1 MTPIEE
7 TKPIKRLG
15 QNWLRDTAI
24 IVKMVAAAELRPTDL
39 VVEIGPG
46 TGAITRP
53 LAREA
58 GEVIAYEIDPN
69 LVKKLR
75 EELHW
80 AHNVQ
85 IVEQNILARE
95 FTLPDRTYKV
105 VGSLPYYITSPILE
119 KLLLANPIAQ
129 TIVLMVQKEVA
140 EKITAREPDG
150 SYLGNFTRLFG
161 EPQIIATVPPSAF
174 FPRPQVDSAILRI
187 KTLPEP
193 QLPREDLEQMMV
205 LLHAGFHDPR
215 KQLHNSLAY
224 GLGVD
229 TAKAKHLLQLANI
242 DSERRAE
249 TLSLPEWLKLYEV
262 IKRA

>member
-1 MTPIEE
+1 MTPLEE
-7 TKPIKRLG
+7 PRPIKRLG

-24 IVKMVAAAELRPTDL
+24 ILKMVSAAQLRPTDL
-39 VVEIGPG
+39 VIEIGPG

-69 LVKKLR
+69 LVKKLK

-80 AHNVQ
+80 AKNVQ
-85 IVEQNILARE
+85 ILEQNILARE
-95 FTLPDRTYKV
+95 FTLPNRTYKV

-119 KLLLANPIAQ
+119 KLLLAEPIAQ
-129 TIVLMVQKEVA
+129 VIVLMVQKEVA
-140 EKITAREPDG
+140 DKIVTTHPDS
-150 SYLGNFTRLFG
+150 SYLANFTRLFG
-161 EPQIIATVPPSAF
+161 EPEIVSTVPPSAF
-174 FPRPQVDSAILRI
+174 YPRPQVDSAILRI

-193 QLPREDLEQMMV
+193 LLPREDLEQMMV

-224 GLGVD
+224 GLNVD

-249 TLSLPEWLKLYEV
+249 TLSLPEWIKLYEV